1 MCILNFCKNGG
12 FCLEGKCVCFE
23 GYFGENCEG
32 KFGLYKFGLYIYIGE
47 KGDEGI
53 ILLIIMII

>member
-32 KFGLYKFGLYIYIGE
+32 KFGLYKFGLYIYIWV
-47 KGDEGI
+47 
-53 ILLIIMII
+53 LI

>member
-1 MCILNFCKNGG
+1 MVVFVWRENVYVLRGILVKIVKVNFVYIN
-12 FCLEGKCVCFE
+12 LV
-23 GYFGENCEG
+23 
-32 KFGLYKFGLYIYIGE
+32 YIYIYMGVNIGK

>member
-1 MCILNFCKNGG
+1 M
-12 FCLEGKCVCFE
+12 VVPAWR
-23 GYFGENCEG
+23 ENVYVLRG
-32 KFGLYKFGLYIYIGE
+32 ISVKIVKVNLAYINLAYIYIYMGVNIGK

>member
-1 MCILNFCKNGG
+1 M
-12 FCLEGKCVCFE
+12 EGKCVCPE
-23 GYFGENCEG
+23 EYFGENCEG
-32 KFGLYKFGLYIYIGE
+32 KFGLYKFGLYIYMGVNIGK

>member
-1 MCILNFCKNGG
+1 M
-12 FCLEGKCVCFE
+12 VVPAWR
-23 GYFGENCEG
+23 ENVYVLRG
-32 KFGLYKFGLYIYIGE
+32 ISVKIVKVNLAYINLAYIYIGK

>member
-1 MCILNFCKNGG
+1 M
-12 FCLEGKCVCFE
+12 VVPAWR
-23 GYFGENCEG
+23 ENVYVLRG
-32 KFGLYKFGLYIYIGE
+32 ISVKIVKVNLAYINLAYIYIYIYMGVNIGK